1 MTGTVTIRPMTARD
15 LGLSPG
21 AVAARAMY
29 AEVAAK
35 VGEQNAMQCR
45 AAFDGIEH
53 AVNNALT
60 APKPGHAGKAVR
72 VIDDIIPGEAVVLLV
87 DPHPRRRFICA
98 QLDLPMIAAARGHG
112 LTVATRRKRILALA
126 RGVWR
131 SAGGPAEHRP
141 TLKMY
146 QRSLAELAALV
157 LDDVG
162 IAQLVSVGA
171 VPMVFL
177 MVDTRTTGPT
187 AGSSHSLVSP
197 LPDLSLETM
206 RTAGCT

>member
-1 MTGTVTIRPMTARD
+1 MTGTVTIRPVTARD
-15 LGLSPG
+15 HGLSPG

-29 AEVAAK
+29 AEIAAK

-53 AVNNALT
+53 AVDNALT
-60 APKPGHAGKAVR
+60 APKPGKAVR

-98 QLDLPMIAAARGHG
+98 QLDLPMIAAARSHG
-112 LTVATRRKRILALA
+112 LTGTTRRKRALALA

-131 SAGGPAEHRP
+131 SAGGPAEYRP
-141 TLKMY
+141 TLEMY
-146 QRSLAELAALV
+146 HRSLAELAALV

-162 IAQLVSVGA
+162 IAQLDSVGA
-171 VPMVFL
+171 VPMILL

-197 LPDLSLETM
+197 LPDLSRETM
-206 RTAGCT
+206 RMAGCT

>member
-1 MTGTVTIRPMTARD
+1 MTGTITIRPVTARD

-21 AVAARAMY
+21 AIAARAMY

-35 VGEQNAMQCR
+35 VGAQNAMRCR

-53 AVNNALT
+53 AVDNALT
-60 APKPGHAGKAVR
+60 APKPGKAIR
-72 VIDDIIPGEAVVLLV
+72 VIDEVLPGDAVVLLV
-87 DPHPRRRFICA
+87 DPHPRRYFICG
-98 QLDLPMIAAARGHG
+98 QVDLPMIAAARSHR
-112 LTVATRRKRILALA
+112 LTVATRRKRALALA

-131 SAGGPAEHRP
+131 SVGGPVEHRP
-141 TLKMY
+141 TLEMY

-162 IAQLVSVGA
+162 FVQLDSVGA
-171 VPMVFL
+171 VPMVLL

-197 LPDLSLETM
+197 LPDLSLKTM
-206 RTAGCT
+206 RTAGFT

>member
-1 MTGTVTIRPMTARD
+1 MTGTVTIRPVTARD

-35 VGEQNAMQCR
+35 VGEQNAMRCR

-53 AVNNALT
+53 AVDNALT
-60 APKPGHAGKAVR
+60 ALKPGKAIR
-72 VIDDIIPGEAVVLLV
+72 VIDDVLPGDAVVLLV

-98 QLDLPMIAAARGHG
+98 QIDHSMIAAARGHG
-112 LTVATRRKRILALA
+112 LTVATRRKRTLALA

-141 TLKMY
+141 TLEMY

-162 IAQLVSVGA
+162 IAQLDAVGA
-171 VPMVFL
+171 VPMVLL

-187 AGSSHSLVSP
+187 AGNSHSLVSP